1 MRNARIGWTYLI
13 LLALTAVNTV
23 VLPAQSG
30 TSSAISGTVTDASGA
45 VVANASV
52 TATEVDTKA
61 TRAEQTDASG
71 HYLFSQV
78 NPGTYRVTVRLEGF
92 ANAESEPTPVGVGRN
107 VALNFTLHLKS
118 VSQTVEVTAHQ
129 GLLTLDNPDT
139 TTTIEART
147 IENLPN
153 PGQDLTYV
161 TQFAQGAL
169 MNTAGSSSDAKA
181 PGGYGN
187 VEFNG
192 LPATSNGYI
201 LDGYDSNDPWLGL
214 NIGLSTNL
222 VIGLDALQESTVN
235 TNSYS
240 VDQGRYGASQVNYFT
255 KSGTNQF
262 HGDLYEVWNGS
273 LFNAEDYFLHANDTP
288 GNIAKKPR
296 SVVNE
301 FGVSVGGPIRRNKL
315 FFFAH
320 YEGVR
325 IALPIV
331 TSATLPTP
339 AYQNYVLGQKYVP
352 GPYVQGQLETGG
364 TDPVTGTTLQAE
376 PQEIPFYQNMFSL
389 LPASGGSNVQI
400 TGCPLYVNV
409 APPTNGAL
417 PDGDG
422 CASQQQR
429 SLNNSDTENLI
440 VVKIDHTID
449 ASNTVWYRFQQD
461 TGLQA
466 EWTDPINSIFNA
478 YSPQPQRTLVVGYT
492 HIFSPRLV
500 NQFNPGASWYS
511 SIFEPNNYAQAL
523 QTFPIMLA
531 SGSDSVPFTTIGG
544 LNDTFPQGRKVTQ
557 WQIND
562 NLTWTHEKH
571 TLHFGINTR
580 RVDTSD
586 YDLGEGIVP
595 TVAYNDLAEFTYGAA
610 YTAQQNFPVSLKE
623 RVAVGN
629 LEYYG
634 MDTWKPSARATVT
647 YGMRVTWNT
656 NVISPQALFSRMAGS
671 FLDATHATNQPLNQV
686 ILANVRNLFPA
697 TPLFVYQPR
706 ASIAYQLRPR
716 MAVHAGFGVFNDII
730 PQQIADSGLMNAPND
745 PSFTGGIG
753 GQVGGLAIAPG
764 VPGSAVDAAANA
776 NRSFQTTFSSGGAPC
791 AGIQPGAPTCPLA
804 VSLNTLPTGTL
815 KTPYYYQYNLGIEQ
829 QIGWRGNLRADFVG
843 TRGLHEP
850 YQVQLNGY
858 QNVCN
863 GCFAPFPYQQPLDQ
877 RFGNVTEFQTGANSM
892 YSGLQTV
899 YAQQWGGLTLRGNYT
914 FSHCLDEVSN
924 GGLLAFSTQGL
935 ESPLPGELSRQHAS
949 CDYDVRQNI
958 SAFGVYQVPFHS
970 GNPILRRI
978 FANWSFSE
986 TGFLHSGLPFSVL
999 SQQYSAQVPNY
1010 PYKKCDPAN
1019 PASCQQGGVFQ
1030 ASNPTQT
1037 IQFAVPNYANRIPGV
1052 PLYRKTPYPGVT
1064 INGTRQWL
1072 NPDAF
1077 VSVVDPTTGDCYT
1090 GSVGVPPSSDNPAI
1104 CQFGNSGRNS
1114 VRGPHFTYS
1123 DMYLTK
1129 VFPIR
1134 EGIKL
1139 RIDGQLFNAFNH
1151 PNFALPSTVEA
1162 GVPGSVPARF
1172 GTLQSL
1178 TMPPTGLLGVGLG
1191 GDSSPRMVA
1200 FQARVEF

>member
-1 MRNARIGWTYLI
+1 MRQRKATRCFFLLSLSLI
-13 LLALTAVNTV
+13 AVNSRG
-23 VLPAQSG
+23 LGAQSG
-30 TSSAISGTVTDASGA
+30 TSSAISGTVLDASGA
-45 VVANASV
+45 VIANASV
-52 TATEVDTKA
+52 TATEVDTKVER
-61 TRAEQTDASG
+61 TGRTDAGG
-71 HYLFSQV
+71 HYLFSEV
-78 NPGTYRVTVRLEGF
+78 NPGTYRVAVRLAGF
-92 ANAESEPTPVGVGRN
+92 ADAESEPTPVGVGRN
-107 VALNFTLHLKS
+107 VALNFTLQVS
-118 VSQTVEVTAHQ
+118 STSQTVEVTGQQ
-129 GLLTLDNPDT
+129 GLLTLDNPNT
-139 TTTIEART
+139 TTTIEAKT

-201 LDGYDSNDPWLGL
+201 LDGFDSNDPWLGL

-222 VIGLDALQESTVN
+222 VIGLDAVQESTVN
-235 TNSYS
+235 TNSFS
-240 VDQGRYGASQVNYFT
+240 VNQGRYAVAQVNYFT
-255 KSGTNQF
+255 KSGTNAF

-273 LFNAEDYFLHANDTP
+273 LFNAQDYFLHANDTP

-301 FGVSVGGPIRRNKL
+301 FGVSVGGPIARDKL

-320 YEGVR
+320 YEGIR

-331 TSATLPTP
+331 SSTTLPTP
-339 AYQNYVLGQKYVP
+339 AYQQYVLGQ
-352 GPYVQGQLETGG
+352 LATGG
-364 TDPVTGTTLQAE
+364 YDPVTGTNLPAQPAE
-376 PQEIPFYQNMFSL
+376 ISFYKNMFSL
-389 LPASGGSNVQI
+389 LPAPGGSPVAI
-400 TGCPLYVNV
+400 TACPLDATGTQLS
-409 APPTNGAL
+409 APLAGTL
-417 PDGDG
+417 LDGSG

-429 SLNNSDTENLI
+429 TLNNSDRENLI

-449 ASNTVWYRFQQD
+449 ANNTVWYRFQQD

-478 YSPQPQRTLVVGYT
+478 YSPQPQRTLVIGYT
-492 HIFSPRLV
+492 HIFSPALV

-511 SIFEPNNYAQAL
+511 SIFEPNNYSQAL
-523 QTFPIMLA
+523 ETFPIVLA

-557 WQIND
+557 WQMND
-562 NLTWTHEKH
+562 NLTWSRGRH
-571 TLHFGINTR
+571 TLHFGVNTR

-586 YDLGEGIVP
+586 HDLGEGIVP

-634 MDTWKPSARATVT
+634 MDTYKPTKKMT
-647 YGMRVTWNT
+647 LNYGMRVTWNT
-656 NVISPQALFSRMAGS
+656 NVTSAQALFSRMAGS
-671 FLDATHATNQPLNQV
+671 FLDAPHTTNQPLNQV
-686 ILANVRNLFPA
+686 VLGDVHNLFAA
-697 TPLFVYQPR
+697 TPLFVSQPR
-706 ASIAYQLRPR
+706 ASIAYQLRAST
-716 MAVHAGFGVFNDII
+716 AVHAGFGVFNDII

-753 GQVGGLAIAPG
+753 GQVGGLGIAPG
-764 VPGSAVDAAANA
+764 VPASAVDAGASA
-776 NRSFQTTFSSGGAPC
+776 NRLFQTTFTSGGVPC
-791 AGIQPGAPTCPLA
+791 AGVGPGAPTCPLA
-804 VSLNTLPTGTL
+804 VSLNTFPTGTL
-815 KTPYYYQYNLGIEQ
+815 KTPYYYQYNLGVEQ
-829 QIGWRGNLRADFVG
+829 QIGSRGNLRADFVG

-863 GCFAPFPYQQPLDQ
+863 GCFAPFPYLQPLDQ
-877 RFGNVTEFQTGANSM
+877 RFANVTEFQTGANSI

-899 YAQQWGGLTLRGNYT
+899 YTQQWGGLTVRGNYT

-935 ESPLPGELSRQHAS
+935 ESPLPGELSRQRAS

-970 GNPILRRI
+970 GNPILRQV
-978 FANWSFSE
+978 FGGWSFSE

-999 SQQYSAQVPNY
+999 SQQYSANG
-1010 PYKKCDPAN
+1010 D
-1019 PASCQQGGVFQ
+1019 GVLQ
-1030 ASNPTQT
+1030 ASNPAQT
-1037 IQFAVPNYANRIPGV
+1037 VQFAVPNYANRVPGV

-1077 VSVVDPTTGDCYT
+1077 VSVVDPTTGACYT
-1090 GSVGVPPSSDNPAI
+1090 GALGVENDNPAI
-1104 CQFGNSGRNS
+1104 CQFGNSGRNT

-1123 DMYLTK
+1123 DMYITK
-1129 VFPIR
+1129 TFPIR

-1162 GVPGSVPARF
+1162 GAPGSVPARF

-1191 GDSSPRMVA
+1191 GDSSPRMIA
-1200 FQARVEF
+1200 FQGRIEF